1 MSERTLWRGQRL
13 YALERNGLYWTGGG
27 WGADIRLASI
37 YPEKQ
42 AKRMARI
49 DIGMNCELVEVM
61 PVLLV
66 RGDVAPPPPLAN
78 MEGGGHEA
86 I

>member
-1 MSERTLWRGQRL
+1 MTERKFRRGQRL
-13 YALERNGLYWTGGG
+13 YALERNGRYWTGGG

-49 DIGMNCELVEVM
+49 DIGMPCELVEVM
-61 PVLLV
+61 PSLLA
-66 RGDVAPPPPLAN
+66 GDDATCLPGAEV
-78 MEGGGHEA
+78 GGGK
-86 I
+86 